1 MVRLNNEFKCNLYKY
16 CILSQ
21 DKIQCNFVKKLDP
34 KFMFSTSSIYIS
46 TTAGNNLAVATD
58 IAVHLVVI
66 LNLSLELVN
75 QGML

>member
-1 MVRLNNEFKCNLYKY
+1 
-16 CILSQ
+16 
-21 DKIQCNFVKKLDP
+21 
-34 KFMFSTSSIYIS
+34 MFSTSSIYIS